1 MMAIRWD
8 DFPHDEIRLKIY
20 VRLRQNSLGRSA
32 EDSLRSLLQRRLAS
46 LDSEDHRRFIELGA
60 QNLVEHLRC
69 TRDIYREFVEEHNCR
84 PILEAHWV
92 VLRCAVF
99 PTAIEVLQKEIINY
113 AKLTRIPGRDL
124 SILFGIVTRTCR
136 LEDSGGFGAL
146 CPPDLDDDT
155 PATDDELQSFGRL
168 INEDNLLW
176 FRDIRDGGAVGRP
189 FGGGPFSTDDAVT
202 IHNSFGV
209 CAIRQMTLPEWLDLR
224 NKWWHV
230 CTPWTDGLC
239 NLFLS
244 VQEELMSQW
253 RALPPDSLVHELNL
267 GDRNSSLRS
276 IVVPSLKSTSHGE
289 RRKPGRKP
297 RLAQEFVDYAGM
309 LWRKASAN
317 KPSQVSDDGL
327 QQIALGLDAAGYL
340 PPSAHL
346 EGKFAQELKTFNS
359 RNSNSKIGP
368 VKTWSQLISL
378 GDKDNLRGMRRLL
391 SRCARKLD
399 DEHQS
404 GN

>member
-1 MMAIRWD
+1 MAIRWD

-32 EDSLRSLLQRRLAS
+32 EDSLRNLLQRRLAS

-60 QNLVEHLRC
+60 QSLVEHLRC
-69 TRDIYREFVEEHNCR
+69 TRDIYREFVEEQNCR

-99 PTAIEVLQKEIINY
+99 PTAIEALQKQVINY

-124 SILFGIVTRTCR
+124 SVLFGIVTRTCR
-136 LEDSGGFGAL
+136 SEGGGPFGVL
-146 CPPDLDDDT
+146 CPPDLQDDT
-155 PATDDELQSFGRL
+155 PATDDELESFGNL

-176 FRDIRDGGAVGRP
+176 FRDIRDDGAVGRP

-253 RALPPDSLVHELNL
+253 RALPPDSLVHKLGLRERTSHFEKIIVPPDSGHPSRFEAIVNSGEVNSTPEVAAIVKSAMREQREAFFRPLLENL
-267 GDRNSSLRS
+267 GWSIHDWAKNSNVDFHTANDYIKGNTSPYPSTRKKLADSLR
-276 IVVPSLKSTSHGE
+276 INAKEMP
-289 RRKPGRKP
+289 
-297 RLAQEFVDYAGM
+297 
-309 LWRKASAN
+309 
-317 KPSQVSDDGL
+317 
-327 QQIALGLDAAGYL
+327 I
-340 PPSAHL
+340 
-346 EGKFAQELKTFNS
+346 
-359 RNSNSKIGP
+359 
-368 VKTWSQLISL
+368 
-378 GDKDNLRGMRRLL
+378 
-391 SRCARKLD
+391 
-399 DEHQS
+399 
-404 GN
+404 